1 MREIALCAALLL
13 VTSPAFAESASL
25 PCSAKGA
32 FGQSF
37 GSAGVRGTVQSEMMN
52 GASFLPPDPLPPFT
66 YFEALTTQKTK
77 KVWGARGVS
86 PFPGKAEAVAFS
98 RRLEGEFRSALS
110 VSEVKTTRLGVT
122 EIYTGTGGFKD
133 TVGGEERFYHT
144 DGLLIQIEPSE
155 KDVMVT
161 CKDLKLEAKQ
171 VEEAMGR

>member
-1 MREIALCAALLL
+1 MKEISFCAALLL
-13 VTSPAFAESASL
+13 FASSASAEPAAL

-32 FGQSF
+32 FGQLF
-37 GSAGVRGTVQSEMMN
+37 GSGKVMGTVQSEMMN

-66 YFEALTTQKTK
+66 YFEALTTQRTK

-86 PFPGKAEAVAFS
+86 PLPGKSEAVAFS
-98 RRLEGEFRSALS
+98 QRLEGDFRSALS
-110 VSEVKTTRLGVT
+110 VSEVKKTRLGVT

-133 TVGGEERFYHT
+133 TVGGEEKFYHT
-144 DGLLIQIEPSE
+144 DGLLIQIEPTE